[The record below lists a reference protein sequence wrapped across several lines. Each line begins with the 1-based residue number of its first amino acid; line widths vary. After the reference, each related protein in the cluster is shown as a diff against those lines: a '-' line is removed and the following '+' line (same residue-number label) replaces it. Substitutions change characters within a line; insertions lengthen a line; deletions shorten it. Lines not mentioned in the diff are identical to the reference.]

1 LEQYSL
7 LRDQNVYGELMQF
20 FWFGAIGALVGWLSY
35 LQLDGGKT
43 RLASDILAGLC
54 GAMVCGMIASGLQ
67 IPVTIAGTSA
77 TALVLS
83 TFGAMIGVFVER
95 IVRSKRRT

>member
-1 LEQYSL
+1 
-7 LRDQNVYGELMQF
+7 MQF
-20 FWFGAIGALVGWLSY
+20 FWFAAIGVIIGWLSY

-43 RLASDILAGLC
+43 RFNSDILAGIIGALIC
-54 GAMVCGMIASGLQ
+54 GVIASGLQ
-67 IPVTIAGTSA
+67 IPATFAGTSA

-83 TFGAMIGVFVER
+83 TFGAMIGVYVER